1 MTGVYWKYY
10 FYIILYCK
18 FGCHSVCI
26 ATLIICIY
34 MFLTDII
41 SILGDMFE
49 SLYVTHLLES
59 QNKQYWFRQNR
70 FPASLLQ

>member
-10 FYIILYCK
+10 FYIIFYCK

-49 SLYVTHLLES
+49 SLYVTHLL
-59 QNKQYWFRQNR
+59 
-70 FPASLLQ
+70 